1 MRPSH
6 FALFS
11 SCFALALATPSIARA
26 DELDPPPPA
35 RERFGHPGQIMVD
48 DVAGVSMISTP
59 TFGPLGGGSPYL
71 TGAFVAS
78 TASSDLYGTKS
89 KFNYVAIR
97 PSVDVFV
104 ADRFSVG
111 GSVTAS
117 LVQSRMTQTPADDAG
132 YLHRI
137 NSLGLSFEPRVGVAF
152 RLAESLSLWPRVGVG
167 YHRSWTT
174 TSDRPPEQLGVFSTF
189 THVGLIAHLGRFA
202 YLDVGPDAQLTLM
215 TRRFDDG
222 ARAEST
228 SASLGLSAALGLMF

>member
-1 MRPSH
+1 MRPTH

-11 SCFALALATPSIARA
+11 SCLALALAAPSLARA

-35 RERFGHPGQIMVD
+35 PERFGHPGQIIVD
-48 DVAGVSMISTP
+48 DVAGVSMFSTP

-78 TASSDLYGTKS
+78 TSSSDLYGTKS
-89 KFNYVAIR
+89 KSNYVAIR

-111 GSVTAS
+111 GSVTAM
-117 LVQSRMTQTPADDAG
+117 LHQSRMTQTPDDGTG
-132 YLHRI
+132 YRHRL
-137 NSLGLSFEPRVGVAF
+137 NALGLSFEPRVGVAF

-167 YHRSWTT
+167 YHRVWMNS
-174 TSDRPPEQLGVFSTF
+174 SDRPPEQRSTFSAF

-202 YLDVGPDAQLTLM
+202 YLDVGPDAHLTLA
-215 TRRFDDG
+215 THHVDDG
-222 ARAEST
+222 GRGKST
-228 SASLGLSAALGLMF
+228 NASLGLSAALGLMF